1 MRTLLL
7 AAVAALTLTAC
18 NPGGAGPALPRVQEG
33 AQAPSTLTP
42 QPGTRQAQVDD
53 ATRDNLNAYIDN
65 QLDQIQGA
73 TGMTPVENGEAIVP
87 MQPGTDNRMVLALTA
102 GTPYSFVGAC
112 DDDCTNVDIELIS
125 MTTGGVVASDMLP
138 DDFPIVN
145 YTPSENGQYM
155 VRLILQTCT
164 VAPCFAG
171 SRALSGTAGG
181 APAADPAAA
190 QEGAA
195 SDK

>member
-18 NPGGAGPALPRVQEG
+18 NQGGGGPPLPRVQEG

-42 QPGTRQAQVDD
+42 QPGTRQGRVDD
-53 ATRDNLNAYIDN
+53 ATRDNLNAYIDS

-102 GTPYSFVGAC
+102 GTPYSFIGAC
-112 DDDCTNVDIELIS
+112 DDDCNNVDIELIS
-125 MTTGGVVASDMLP
+125 MTTGGVVASDMLA

-164 VAPCFAG
+164 MAPCFAG
-171 SRALSGTAGG
+171 SRALSGTPGG
-181 APAADPAAA
+181 AVQPAAA
-190 QEGAA
+190 QEGGAG
-195 SDK
+195 DK

>member
-1 MRTLLL
+1 MRTMIL
-7 AAVAALTLTAC
+7 AAVAALALTAC
-18 NPGGAGPALPRVQEG
+18 NQGGGGPALPRVQEG
-33 AQAPSTLTP
+33 ATAPSTLTP
-42 QPGTRQAQVDD
+42 QPGTRQGQVDD
-53 ATRDNLNAYIDN
+53 ATRTNLLAYIDQ

-112 DDDCTNVDIELIS
+112 DDDCNNVDIELIS
-125 MTTGGVVASDMLP
+125 MTTGGVVASDMLA

-164 VAPCFAG
+164 MAPCFAG
-171 SRALSGTAGG
+171 SRALSGVAGG
-181 APAADPAAA
+181 AAQPAAA
-190 QEGAA
+190 TEGGTG
-195 SDK
+195 DK